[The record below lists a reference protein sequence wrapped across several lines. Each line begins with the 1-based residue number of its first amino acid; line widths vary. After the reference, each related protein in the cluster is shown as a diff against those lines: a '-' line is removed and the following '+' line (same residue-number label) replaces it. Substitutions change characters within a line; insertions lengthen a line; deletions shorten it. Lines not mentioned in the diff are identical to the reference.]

1 MIDLNSTS
9 VRWTITL
16 NRPDKA
22 NAINM
27 EMLIT
32 LNEILDK
39 AKQQPKLRSLII
51 TGNGS
56 VFSAGAD
63 LNSVKLNNELTTTV
77 LWQTLSDKIA
87 ELPCLT
93 IAALNGTLA
102 GGAFGMVLACDI
114 RLATTGTNFFY
125 PVLKNNL
132 LPQPN
137 DIERLVNLTGL
148 STAKLILIAGQKLN
162 AKKALDRGLIDLMCE
177 RSEFTDNINNLSYIA
192 ENTDS
197 ISLLAIKRLFQN
209 FTSNE
214 LKTDAINAVFNKD
227 AVAIKKL
234 KQFSSY

>member
-1 MIDLNSTS
+1 MIDLNCTS
-9 VRWTITL
+9 VKWTITL

-27 EMLIT
+27 EMLLE
-32 LNEILDK
+32 LNKILDK
-39 AKQQPKLRSLII
+39 AKQQTTLRSLII
-51 TGNGS
+51 TGNGP

-63 LNSVKLNNELTTTV
+63 LSAIKLNNELATTM
-77 LWQTLSDKIA
+77 LWRTLSDKIA

-114 RLATTGTNFFY
+114 RLATTATNFFY

-137 DIERLVNLTGL
+137 DIERLVNLAGL

-162 AKKALDRGLIDLMCE
+162 AKKALNSGLIDLICE
-177 RSEFTDNINNLSYIA
+177 QSELPDNVNQLSYTA

-197 ISLLAIKRLFQN
+197 LTLLAIKRLFQN
-209 FTSNE
+209 LTSDD
-214 LKTDAINAVFNKD
+214 LKLDAIKAVFYKD
-227 AVAIKKL
+227 VDAIKKL
-234 KQFSSY
+234 KHFSG

>member
-1 MIDLNSTS
+1 MIDLKSTS

-27 EMLIT
+27 EMLLK

-39 AKQQPKLRSLII
+39 AKQQKTLRSLII
-51 TGNGS
+51 TGNGP

-63 LNSVKLNNELTTTV
+63 LNSIKLNNELTTTI
-77 LWQTLSDKIA
+77 LWRTLSDKIA

-114 RLATTGTNFFY
+114 RLATTATNFFY

-137 DIERLVNLTGL
+137 DIERLVNLAGL

-162 AKKALDRGLIDLMCE
+162 AKKALNRGLIDLICE
-177 RSEFTDNINNLSYIA
+177 QSELPDNVNQLSYTA

-197 ISLLAIKRLFQN
+197 LTLLATKRLFQN
-209 FTSNE
+209 LTSDE
-214 LKTDAINAVFNKD
+214 LKLDAIKAVFYKD
-227 AVAIKKL
+227 ANAIKKL
-234 KQFSSY
+234 KHFSG

>member
-1 MIDLNSTS
+1 MIDLNCTS
-9 VRWTITL
+9 VKWTITL

-27 EMLIT
+27 EMLLE
-32 LNEILDK
+32 LNKILDK
-39 AKQQPKLRSLII
+39 AKQQTTLRSLII
-51 TGNGS
+51 TGNGP

-63 LNSVKLNNELTTTV
+63 LNAIKLNNELATTM
-77 LWQTLSDKIA
+77 LWRTLSDKIE

-114 RLATTGTNFFY
+114 RLATTTAKFFY
-125 PVLKNNL
+125 PVLKNNI

-137 DIERLVNLTGL
+137 DIGRLINIAGI

-162 AKKALDRGLIDLMCE
+162 AKEALDKGLIDVICE
-177 RSEFTDNINNLSYIA
+177 QHELTENINHLSCTA

-197 ISLLAIKRLFQN
+197 IALLAIKRLFQN
-209 FTSNE
+209 LNSNE
-214 LKTDAINAVFNKD
+214 LKTDTINAVFNKD
-227 AVAIKKL
+227 AIAIKKL
-234 KQFSSY
+234 KKFSIY